1 MSQIPGAR
9 LPLVFW
15 GLLNDK
21 RHLKKGPTN
30 RERCSRSGHISRCVS
45 SVQSSERLVFSIS
58 PSSIFRAI
66 SFMPTYAVVSGAT
79 GPQTGDCPDLRPF
92 I

>member
-1 MSQIPGAR
+1 MSNNALQG
-9 LPLVFW
+9 
-15 GLLNDK
+15 
-21 RHLKKGPTN
+21 LKKNPTSN
-30 RERCSRSGHISRCVS
+30 DAPSHSDHISRCVS

-66 SFMPTYAVVSGAT
+66 SFMPTYAVVSGGT